1 MKNKSVLISGASTG
15 IGKSCALHLD
25 RLGYKV
31 YAGVRK
37 ESDAENLLSESSDSL
52 KPVIL
57 DVTESKSI
65 DNTLREIESDT
76 ESEFFGLV
84 NNAGIG
90 ISGVLEAVEIE
101 DIRKLM
107 DVNVIGLLALT
118 QKFIPLLKKS
128 KGKIINIG
136 STSSYLSFP
145 GGSIYAGSKFAV
157 RAITD
162 ALRLELKHFGI
173 SVSLISPGAVES
185 EIWNK
190 SRSYKEK
197 IRESI
202 DPKILEDYKELIK
215 FGKNILEKIKPIP
228 AIEVAKSVETA
239 LSSLQPK
246 RYYYVGSDCKAAVKF
261 SKLPGSLKDKMILK
275 KIQKLGK

>member
-1 MKNKSVLISGASTG
+1 MKNKSVLISGSSSG
-15 IGKSCALHLD
+15 IGKACALYLD

-37 ESDAENLLSESSDSL
+37 ESDAENLLSESSEGL

-57 DVTESKSI
+57 DVTDSESI
-65 DNTLREIESDT
+65 DNTFSEIESDS

-90 ISGVLEAVEIE
+90 ISGVLEAIEIE
-101 DIRKLM
+101 DTRKLM

-118 QKFIPLLKKS
+118 KRSIPLLKKS
-128 KGKIINIG
+128 KGQIINIG
-136 STSSYLSFP
+136 STSSYLSIP
-145 GGSIYAGSKFAV
+145 GGSVYAGSKFAV

-190 SRSYKEK
+190 SREYKDK
-197 IRESI
+197 IRKSA
-202 DPKILEDYKELIK
+202 DPKIFKDYELLIK
-215 FGKNILEKIKPIP
+215 FGQSMIERVKPIP
-228 AIEVAKSVETA
+228 AIEVAKSVADA
-239 LSSLQPK
+239 LCSSKPK
-246 RYYYVGSDCKAAVKF
+246 RYYYVGSDCKAAAKF
-261 SKLPGSLKDKMILK
+261 SKLPGLLKDKMILK
-275 KIQKLGK
+275 RIQKFGK

>member
-1 MKNKSVLISGASTG
+1 MKNKSVLISGSSTG
-15 IGKSCALHLD
+15 IGKACALYLD

-37 ESDAENLLSESSDSL
+37 ESDAEKLMSESSKNL

-57 DVTESKSI
+57 DVTDSKSI
-65 DNTLREIESDT
+65 DNTLREIEADT

-101 DIRKLM
+101 DVRKLM

-145 GGSIYAGSKFAV
+145 GGSAYAGSKFAV

-162 ALRLELKHFGI
+162 ALRLELNPFGI
-173 SVSLISPGAVES
+173 SVTLISPGAVES

-202 DPKILEDYKELIK
+202 DPQILEDYKELIK

-246 RYYYVGSDCKAAVKF
+246 RYYYVGSDCKAAAKF

-275 KIQKLGK
+275 KIKKLGK